1 MLIII
6 RKKKASRKKI
16 KIKFLI
22 VMMMIVDS
30 DNLPLNFFGGFD
42 KSPASGH
49 TTHLSSTN
57 LEND

>member
-1 MLIII
+1 MI
-6 RKKKASRKKI
+6 
-16 KIKFLI
+16 
-22 VMMMIVDS
+22 MIVNS

>member
-1 MLIII
+1 MI
-6 RKKKASRKKI
+6 
-16 KIKFLI
+16 
-22 VMMMIVDS
+22 MIVNS

-57 LEND
+57 LENDWNYLKDNLISLTDIN

>member
-1 MLIII
+1 
-6 RKKKASRKKI
+6 
-16 KIKFLI
+16 
-22 VMMMIVDS
+22 MMMIVDS

-57 LEND
+57 LKKKMIKIIRNIRNRYKLISISSFTK